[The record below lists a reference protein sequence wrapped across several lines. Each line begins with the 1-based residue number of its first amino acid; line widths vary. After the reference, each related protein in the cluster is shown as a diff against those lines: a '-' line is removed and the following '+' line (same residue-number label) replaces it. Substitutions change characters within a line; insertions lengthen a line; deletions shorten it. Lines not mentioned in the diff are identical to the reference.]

1 MVELAHHQLGR
12 PAQAVVQGGDAVQQD
27 QGQAVDGH
35 ADDLP
40 RVAVEAGHDQQP
52 DGADAGQQGTD
63 QVRPGVEPFS
73 VIHATNSAPLVL

>member
-1 MVELAHHQLGR
+1 M
-12 PAQAVVQGGDAVQQD
+12 VQGGDAVQQN

-52 DGADAGQQGTD
+52 DGADASQQGTD
-63 QVRPGVEPFS
+63 QVRPGVELFP
-73 VIHATNSAPLVL
+73 VIHAANLEPSVL